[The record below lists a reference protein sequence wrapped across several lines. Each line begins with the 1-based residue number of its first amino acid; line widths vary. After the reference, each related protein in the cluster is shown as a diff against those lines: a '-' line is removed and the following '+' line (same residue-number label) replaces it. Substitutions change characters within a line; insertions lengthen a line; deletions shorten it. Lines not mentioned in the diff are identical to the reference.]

1 MLCREQVSDSEDVL
15 VGAYESGWVRV
26 WSIQSYSLVT
36 LRNLL
41 QKHMQF
47 QTLPM
52 NMKTFGSSSSGTNN
66 NAGNATTAKQEFG
79 EGMALA
85 IAPLAL
91 LQEWRAHE
99 CPILSSKNH
108 CL

>member
-1 MLCREQVSDSEDVL
+1 MCREQVSDSEDVL

-52 NMKTFGSSSSGTNN
+52 NMKTFGSSSGANN
-66 NAGNATTAKQEFG
+66 NAGNAKQEFG

-99 CPILSSKNH
+99 CPILSRKKQ